1 MRSAPASL
9 CMSLRASPCSK
20 QVLAERSMLALSPR
34 FARIRLLH
42 GTGGRDALSVLFVR
56 FASHVQA
63 IDSLSWRFGP
73 TAVWASSLHER
84 AQKVDQACRR
94 EGMSVMPLP
103 VVVPGP
109 DLADGAQIDRIA
121 VPSRAETLRG

>member
-42 GTGGRDALSVLFVR
+42 GTGGRDALSVPFVR
-56 FASHVQA
+56 FACHVPA
-63 IDSLSWRFGP
+63 INGLSWRFGP
-73 TAVWASSLHER
+73 ESRVGHASR
-84 AQKVDQACRR
+84 
-94 EGMSVMPLP
+94 
-103 VVVPGP
+103 VPRNAGP
-109 DLADGAQIDRIA
+109 SPTDLA
-121 VPSRAETLRG
+121 LRPLDQRRCLA